1 MRVINRKETNNM
13 RKIEFRGYVGD
24 EELFVTVSLN
34 EKKAK
39 LSKKDILKIVG
50 AFEVAADEKGIKGEV
65 EMFGVSPKEF
75 EEEAKKGNIL
85 DEGNG
90 SYAISDGYF
99 WLGWGAYWEEI
110 QKALHG

>member
-1 MRVINRKETNNM
+1 M

-24 EELFVTVSLN
+24 EELFVAVPLN

-39 LSKKDILKIVG
+39 LSKKDILKVVG

-85 DEGNG
+85 DEGDG
-90 SYAISDGYF
+90 RYAISDGYF
-99 WLGWGAYWEEI
+99 WLGWELTGKRFRKLCMDRI
-110 QKALHG
+110 LNN

>member
-1 MRVINRKETNNM
+1 M

-24 EELFVTVSLN
+24 EELFVAVPLN

-39 LSKKDILKIVG
+39 LSKKDILKVVS
-50 AFEVAADEKGIKGEV
+50 AFEVAADEKGINGEV
-65 EMFGVSPKEF
+65 EMFGV
-75 EEEAKKGNIL
+75 GR
-85 DEGNG
+85 
-90 SYAISDGYF
+90 YAISDGYF

>member
-1 MRVINRKETNNM
+1 M
-13 RKIEFRGYVGD
+13 RKIEFKGYVGD
-24 EELFVTVSLN
+24 EELFVAVPLN

-39 LSKKDILKIVG
+39 LSKKDI
-50 AFEVAADEKGIKGEV
+50 DEKGIKGEV